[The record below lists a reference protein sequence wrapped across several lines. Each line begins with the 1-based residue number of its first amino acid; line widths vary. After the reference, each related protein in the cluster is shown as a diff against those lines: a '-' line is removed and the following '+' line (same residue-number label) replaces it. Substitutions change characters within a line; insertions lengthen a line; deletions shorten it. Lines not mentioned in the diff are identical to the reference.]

1 MATEQQIED
10 VVRILMRLWNIQDE
24 RDITRELRKLVTALA
39 TGNEYNAGQ
48 AANNLAYLLRANT
61 AASLNLTQP
70 ISQIRQTILDRA
82 RREVTRQLGNN
93 GGGAPGGDD
102 GGDDDVPPPPPPSD
116 DPLDFLRDSWQPDD
130 QAGTPPPP
138 PPLSEIDEGDDDA
151 TIPPPPPPP
160 SQEELLKDIAAA
172 LMAKDYD
179 EVRRLLR
186 LAVNFARAAAQPG
199 EAITAGRLLQLAGEE
214 FDVDISGFLRNE
226 AAARRESAARREAGA
241 NSRNNDVDEEGED
254 LDPWQNAEFQQLI
267 RRLEEAREKND
278 PLAEAAALGSA
289 LELARQVTG
298 NPALTMDALEA
309 SIAAEIDLGGDAV
322 FDDQLSDDNEQ
333 DGDEKKDDFE
343 YDGAGDGGQSPDKLW
358 TNPAFVRLA
367 TRIVEAHATSN
378 IAERDDL
385 LRQALSVTLQFT
397 SVGDLSSEQLLNYIL
412 NRWKKKPRKEAS
424 AGSRFKGP
432 RGGPGGPGGP
442 AGPGGS
448 GGPGGGGGPGNGG
461 PSDGGPGDGSSGPA
475 RGGEPVD
482 IRKELGK
489 LAALQDSRNGKLIV
503 QAATLLHARLQREG
517 GKNAKY
523 SVGDLVKLSVQLHFA
538 QSQGLKKRGETGQ
551 SGNADLSP
559 GLVNKVDWEH
569 FCGLYDVDV
578 EEIPELKRMSMKLV
592 KSGEKAAQTMAAG
605 LLKRRKEANKKP
617 RFNLKNAAHLVSGLF
632 DALDRKAKKKK
643 VIKPVRSSTETEETD
658 ENA

>member
-1 MATEQQIED
+1 MATPQQITD
-10 VVRILMRLWNIQDE
+10 IVRILMRLWNIQDE
-24 RDITRELRKLVTALA
+24 RDITREFKKLVRALA
-39 TGNEYNAGQ
+39 DGNEYNAGQ

-61 AASLNLTQP
+61 AATLNLTQP
-70 ISQIRQTILDRA
+70 ISQTRQTILERA

-93 GGGAPGGDD
+93 GGGAPGGND

-116 DPLDFLRDSWQPDD
+116 DPLDSLRDSLESGD
-130 QAGTPPPP
+130 QGGTPPPP
-138 PPLSEIDEGDDDA
+138 PPPSEFDEGDDDA

-172 LMAKDYD
+172 LMAEDYD

-199 EAITAGRLLQLAGEE
+199 ETITAGRLLQQAGEE

-226 AAARRESAARREAGA
+226 AAARRESAARREARA
-241 NSRNNDVDEEGED
+241 DSRNNDVDEEGDD

-267 RRLEEAREKND
+267 RRLQEAREKND
-278 PLAEAAALGSA
+278 PLAEASALGSA
-289 LELARQVTG
+289 LELARQITG

-322 FDDQLSDDNEQ
+322 FDGQLSEDKEQ
-333 DGDEKKDDFE
+333 DGDETKDDFE

-358 TNPAFVRLA
+358 TNPAFIRLA
-367 TRIVEAHATSN
+367 TRIVEAHETSN

-385 LRQALSVTLQFT
+385 LRQALSVTLQFAT
-397 SVGDLSSEQLLNYIL
+397 VGELSSAQLLNYIL
-412 NRWKKKPRKEAS
+412 NRWKKKPRKEAN
-424 AGSRFKGP
+424 AGSRFEGP
-432 RGGPGGPGGP
+432 RGGPGGPGGSG
-442 AGPGGS
+442 GPSGP
-448 GGPGGGGGPGNGG
+448 GGPGGN
-461 PSDGGPGDGSSGPA
+461 GGPGDGGNGSA

-489 LAALQDSRNGKLIV
+489 LAALQDSRDGKVIV

-538 QSQGLKKRGETGQ
+538 QSQGRKKRGETGQ

-578 EEIPELKRMSMKLV
+578 EEITELKRLSLKLI
-592 KSGEKAAQTMAAG
+592 KNGEDGALPLASA
-605 LLKRRKEANKKP
+605 LVKRRK
-617 RFNLKNAAHLVSGLF
+617 
-632 DALDRKAKKKK
+632 KAKKKPTFDLRNVSHFLDGVRDFLERKANNQK
-643 VIKPVRSSTETEETD
+643 VSKPVRASSKTEKTD
-658 ENA
+658 EDA